1 MFNQR
6 ERDDDYII
14 KTSEELFFKS
24 GINNVTIEDI
34 AKKSGYGAATIYRH
48 FKNKTNILIKCA
60 IDVWTTL
67 FNKYYAPSSEFVR
80 GIDGVRFFFS
90 IFDSILDNNRDAAR
104 FITEFD
110 SYLMTNK
117 INPRELKDYDD
128 VLLKVKTFFDK
139 EYARG
144 LADGTIRKDLER
156 DVYYFAVN
164 RALFMLVEKLTSGPI
179 VKSDKLI
186 DEKPQVDLIIDMAIN
201 YIKNVK

>member
-128 VLLKVKTFFDK
+128 VLLKVKAFFDK

-144 LADGTIRKDLER
+144 LADETIRKDLDR

>member
-117 INPRELKDYDD
+117 VNPRELKDYDD
-128 VLLKVKTFFDK
+128 VLLKVKGFFDK

-144 LADGTIRKDLER
+144 LVDETIRKDLDR